1 MTPVVIWLFRQG
13 KFNGMI
19 QRGTRHTNEQ
29 IKYTLYDKTFFCAKL
44 QSAIGRP
51 GVIATPLIA
60 SPEGV
65 NVRFPWKREFENK
78 FSNKKIPSY
87 MAIYNSSAKL
97 NPECKHMHSSY

>member
-13 KFNGMI
+13 KFKCMI
-19 QRGTRHTNEQ
+19 RRGTQHTNEQ

-65 NVRFPWKREFENK
+65 NVKFPWKREFENFQK
-78 FSNKKIPSY
+78 KNKKTKKYPHTWPFTTHLP
-87 MAIYNSSAKL
+87 N
-97 NPECKHMHSSY
+97 